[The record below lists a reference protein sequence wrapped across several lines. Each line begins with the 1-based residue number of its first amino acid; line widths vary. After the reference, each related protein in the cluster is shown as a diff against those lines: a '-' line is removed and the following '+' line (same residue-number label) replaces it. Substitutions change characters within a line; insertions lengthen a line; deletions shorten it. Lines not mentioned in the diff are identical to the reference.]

1 MTTSESAV
9 DDLGQPMD
17 RSRRRIPRLAIV
29 LGAAF
34 GVLIVDQGTKYLA
47 TQSLEP
53 GEPVQVIGSLLQLA
67 LVRNAGAAFSLGTGF
82 TVLLSAMAIIM
93 VVIIARFATR
103 IGSVWWAVAL
113 GGLLGGALGN
123 LTDRI
128 FRPPGVLRGQVIDFI
143 QLPHWPVFNVADSA
157 IVVSAII
164 MVVLAFR
171 GVAMSDQTGGG
182 PS

>member
-1 MTTSESAV
+1 
-9 DDLGQPMD
+9 MD

-34 GVLIVDQGTKYLA
+34 GVLVVDQGTKYLA

>member
-1 MTTSESAV
+1 M
-9 DDLGQPMD
+9 
-17 RSRRRIPRLAIV
+17 PRLAIV
-29 LGAAF
+29 LGTAL
-34 GVLIVDQGTKYLA
+34 GVLVADQATKYLA
-47 TQSLEP
+47 TQDLEP
-53 GEPVQVIGSLLQLA
+53 GEPVRVIGSLVQLV

-82 TVLLSAMAIIM
+82 TVVLSAIAIIM

-123 LTDRI
+123 LADRI

-143 QLPHWPVFNVADSA
+143 QLPHWPVFNIADSA
-157 IVVSAII
+157 IVVSAGI

-171 GVAMSDQTGGG
+171 GVAMSDNGAGG
-182 PS
+182 SE